1 MCLNYFFLFL
11 DTPEIRPSD
20 VLVQRRSGESGLEPT
35 AAISHHENFSL
46 SISHG
51 AASNYTFRLQACSW
65 ASSGAQGRGPK
76 SNSFLGH
83 HELKVVKAGRGDNCG
98 DYLSCFAMHFVAAG
112 SILLSLL

>member
-1 MCLNYFFLFL
+1 M
-11 DTPEIRPSD
+11 R
-20 VLVQRRSGESGLEPT
+20 
-35 AAISHHENFSL
+35 ISHFPFLTEQPVITHL
-46 SISHG
+46 G
-51 AASNYTFRLQACSW
+51 FRPVP
-65 ASSGAQGRGPK
+65 GPAQK